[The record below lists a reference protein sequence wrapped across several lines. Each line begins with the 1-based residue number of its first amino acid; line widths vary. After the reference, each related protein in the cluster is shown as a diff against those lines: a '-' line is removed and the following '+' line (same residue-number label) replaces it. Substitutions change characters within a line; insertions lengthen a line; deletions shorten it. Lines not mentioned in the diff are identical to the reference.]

1 MLVHHE
7 IMNGSRGF
15 QEKVSFS
22 CSSYYAL
29 KNRWW
34 AHKFCFL
41 RFLLTSLF
49 CIEVLFSKFSEF
61 RSNSWNVW
69 RILSG
74 GVGREEGG
82 GVWDLSWRL
91 YLPPVSTALL
101 QLKGF
106 WKALY
111 HFLHQR
117 GVCGF
122 SAVTKI
128 LLLGRSIIFHS
139 CVVMG
144 GCISQMWWHNYTV

>member
-74 GVGREEGG
+74 GVGKRGRRG
-82 GVWDLSWRL
+82 SLRPLLKAVLTSCLNSPTPTQGLLKSFVSLPPSTWCVWILCCNQDFTAGQEYHIPQLCCYGRL
-91 YLPPVSTALL
+91 YFTD
-101 QLKGF
+101 
-106 WKALY
+106 
-111 HFLHQR
+111 
-117 GVCGF
+117 
-122 SAVTKI
+122 
-128 LLLGRSIIFHS
+128 
-139 CVVMG
+139 VM
-144 GCISQMWWHNYTV
+144 T